1 MLSKRRIKG
10 EKGRQLSM
18 EKYHGSVKKQICHRM
33 VAEGEPR
40 SCQLKP
46 WQKQQK

>member
-1 MLSKRRIKG
+1 
-10 EKGRQLSM
+10 M
-18 EKYHGSVKKQICHRM
+18 EKFHGSVKKKKKNCYRM